1 MLRNLLSAL
10 RFSVS
15 RSRAA
20 RAGIDKAQWT
30 PELLR
35 RLEWRRFEELCA
47 AYFEALGF
55 RAELAY
61 AGADASAAIHLYA
74 EGAARAT
81 ILVRCRPW
89 DAYGVGIKPVRALH
103 DAMST
108 AQLAEGVLLTSGK
121 FTTEA
126 RAFAPGAKI
135 SLVDGEGLLAK
146 IGALV
151 PEKALALL
159 ELATRGDFVTPTCPA
174 CAIKMVKRKS
184 TARGRPYWGCRN
196 YPGCKNTFF
205 VT

>member
-1 MLRNLLSAL
+1 MLRTLLDTL
-10 RFSVS
+10 RFSAA
-15 RSRAA
+15 RRRAA
-20 RAGIDKAQWT
+20 RANIDTAQWT

-55 RAELAY
+55 RT
-61 AGADASAAIHLYA
+61 DAAINLYA
-74 EGAARAT
+74 EGAEQAS

-89 DAYGVGIKPVRALH
+89 DAYGVGIKPVRGLH
-103 DAMST
+103 EAMAT
-108 AQLAEGVLLTSGK
+108 AKVGEGVLVTSGK
-121 FTTEA
+121 FTQEA
-126 RAFAPGAKI
+126 RAFAGKEKI
-135 SLVDGEGLLAK
+135 SLIDGDELLGK
-146 IGALV
+146 IAALM

-159 ELATRGDFVTPTCPA
+159 ELATRGDFLTPTCPA

-205 VT
+205 VA